1 MAVDSYFWRYLVWP
15 EGKVL
20 WYNTVLNKSSNWG
33 VSFLRGR
40 ARSCCPL
47 HLRLGER
54 DGCHGASTST
64 SSSAGRVSLVL
75 SLCPEETPLS
85 VSAPDSLSL
94 QSSDLMFHSGLFKRH
109 PQRECCGSP
118 VCPPPWDRLFS

>member
-64 SSSAGRVSLVL
+64 SSSAGRASLAL
-75 SLCPEETPLS
+75 SLCPNPSPPRTLCPCS
-85 VSAPDSLSL
+85 PSDS
-94 QSSDLMFHSGLFKRH
+94 MFHSGLFKRH